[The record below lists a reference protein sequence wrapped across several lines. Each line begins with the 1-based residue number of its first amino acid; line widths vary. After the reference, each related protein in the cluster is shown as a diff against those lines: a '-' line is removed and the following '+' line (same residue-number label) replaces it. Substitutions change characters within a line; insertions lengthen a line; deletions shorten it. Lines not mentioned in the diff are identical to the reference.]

1 MISLYPYQVVKKKVE
16 KVFSLTT
23 SPVST
28 VWHDYEAILKLRW
41 PFDFQRPERD
51 QNTYIVYNTEI
62 KA

>member
-1 MISLYPYQVVKKKVE
+1 MISLHPFPLLFLPLG

-28 VWHDYEAILKLRW
+28 VWHDYEAVLKLRW
-41 PFDFQRPERD
+41 PFDFQRTERD